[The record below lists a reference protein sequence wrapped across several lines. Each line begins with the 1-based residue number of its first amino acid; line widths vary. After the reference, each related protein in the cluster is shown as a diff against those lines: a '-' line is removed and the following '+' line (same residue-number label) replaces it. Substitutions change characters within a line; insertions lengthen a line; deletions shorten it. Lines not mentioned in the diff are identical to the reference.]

1 MVQTKK
7 TTRSNIWSMWSQNIM
22 IFQVRIALRRTIV
35 ISSVWH
41 FDNISR
47 SHHQSYVKSYCQPRD
62 WSLSLHELRK
72 QTFVTV

>member
-1 MVQTKK
+1 
-7 TTRSNIWSMWSQNIM
+7 MWSQNIM

-35 ISSVWH
+35 ISGVWH

-47 SHHQSYVKSYCQPRD
+47 SHDQSHVKSYCQPSV